1 MGRRNTVISMVD
13 AFKNDGKI
21 SNTVRAKAKNW
32 QYMMNTSNVGEAYFR
47 KSVKR
52 YLFSNV
58 RTQFV
63 KINPDE
69 YQKAVQLPLEEWV
82 FKR

>member
-1 MGRRNTVISMVD
+1 MLFRSRRNTVITMVD
-13 AFKNDGKI
+13 AFKRDGKL

-32 QYMMNTSNVGEAYFR
+32 QYMTNTNNVGEAYFR

-63 KINPDE
+63 RLIQTNIRKQSNYP
-69 YQKAVQLPLEEWV
+69 
-82 FKR
+82 